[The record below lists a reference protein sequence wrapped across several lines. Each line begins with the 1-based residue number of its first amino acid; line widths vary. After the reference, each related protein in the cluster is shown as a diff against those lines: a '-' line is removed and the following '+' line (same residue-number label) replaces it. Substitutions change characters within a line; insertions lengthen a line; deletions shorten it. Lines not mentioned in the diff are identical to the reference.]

1 MSASGG
7 DFTDSFLTVA
17 EVAELLK
24 LNQQTVRNWIDAYE
38 PNAPPSFPTEPG
50 IDTENLL
57 HAADIWWS
65 VKKHWCIE
73 AQRAIR
79 ASGAAS

>member
-1 MSASGG
+1 VH
-7 DFTDSFLTVA
+7 LA
-17 EVAELLK
+17 EQPK
-24 LNQQTVRNWIDAYE
+24 LRDWIDAYE
-38 PNAPPSFPTEPG
+38 PNAPPPLPTDPG

-79 ASGAAS
+79 ASAAAS